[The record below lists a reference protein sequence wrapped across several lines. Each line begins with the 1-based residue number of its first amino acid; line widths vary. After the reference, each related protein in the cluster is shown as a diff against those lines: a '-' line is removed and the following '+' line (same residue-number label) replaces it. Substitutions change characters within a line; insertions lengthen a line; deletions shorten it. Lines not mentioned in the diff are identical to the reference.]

1 MKARV
6 KNFDVEVE
14 PMTKYEFY
22 DRIKKIQL
30 QHPENKWVKVYYINW
45 NGYEFWLMEENF
57 NKLYEI
63 IEC

>member
-30 QHPENKWVKVYYINW
+30 QHPENKWVKCYYINW
-45 NGYEFWLMEENF
+45 NGYKFWLMEENF

>member
-6 KNFDVEVE
+6 KNLDVEVE

-30 QHPENKWVKVYYINW
+30 QHPENK
-45 NGYEFWLMEENF
+45 
-57 NKLYEI
+57 
-63 IEC
+63 

>member
-30 QHPENKWVKVYYINW
+30 QHPGNKWVKGYYINW
-45 NGYEFWLMEENF
+45 NGYEFRLMEENF
-57 NKLYEI
+57 NKLYDI

>member
-30 QHPENKWVKVYYINW
+30 QHPENKWVKSYYINW

>member
-30 QHPENKWVKVYYINW
+30 QHPKNKWVKGYYINW
-45 NGYEFWLMEENF
+45 NGYKFWLMEENF

>member
-30 QHPENKWVKVYYINW
+30 QLSLIHI
-45 NGYEFWLMEENF
+45 
-57 NKLYEI
+57 
-63 IEC
+63 

>member
-22 DRIKKIQL
+22 DRIKK
-30 QHPENKWVKVYYINW
+30 NSVTTSWK
-45 NGYEFWLMEENF
+45 
-57 NKLYEI
+57 
-63 IEC
+63 

>member
-30 QHPENKWVKVYYINW
+30 QHPENKGVKGYYINW
-45 NGYEFWLMEENF
+45 NGYKFWLMEENF

>member
-6 KNFDVEVE
+6 KNFDVDVE

-22 DRIKKIQL
+22 NKIKKVQT
-30 QHPENKWVKVYYINW
+30 QHPENKWVKGYYINW
-45 NGYEFWLMEENF
+45 NGYKFWLMEENF

>member
-22 DRIKKIQL
+22 DRIKKNIAR
-30 QHPENKWVKVYYINW
+30 
-45 NGYEFWLMEENF
+45 
-57 NKLYEI
+57 
-63 IEC
+63 

>member
-1 MKARV
+1 
-6 KNFDVEVE
+6 
-14 PMTKYEFY
+14 MTKYEFY

-30 QHPENKWVKVYYINW
+30 QHPENKWVKGYYINW

-57 NKLYEI
+57 NKLYET

>member
-22 DRIKKIQL
+22 NKIKKVQT
-30 QHPENKWVKVYYINW
+30 QHSENK
-45 NGYEFWLMEENF
+45 
-57 NKLYEI
+57 
-63 IEC
+63 